1 MKHKFRSCTA
11 LLMALCMVFSLAAC
25 GQSGSTGSDTKP
37 SGTKNTEPTPEFTY
51 TASFTKLR
59 ENSKDDSQPQTV
71 TADGFYSVGN
81 EKVGDNTPEGVT
93 PDYEGQYD
101 VYAPYITFTDFSG
114 KVTKLESYVPVE
126 EDQSNA
132 DKRDYAS
139 SHSIAG
145 IAVNDD
151 GSLTVIENVYLSWSD
166 APADIKSDSDD
177 YYNYYQSEN
186 AYYLRVLD
194 KTGAEVSSAK
204 LEADTSND
212 DFYVSQF
219 VLDESGNALVMSNIK
234 LTAFA
239 PDGSLAYEIPVDGY
253 IYSIATLRDGRIG
266 VLAMDMSSHD
276 SALNIVDSKAGVF
289 DSTSYTMPFDA
300 YNLISG
306 GGDYDLYYTSGI
318 NFYGYSLETET
329 AEKLFSWISC
339 DVDSNEL
346 ALVNVSDDG
355 TISGFTGGYDDKAE
369 TYSLDYVTVTK
380 VPYDSVPQKISLSMA
395 TMYVDYSTQKA
406 VIDFNRS
413 NDKYRVDLIDYSEY
427 NTEDDYNA
435 GLTKFN
441 TEIMAGNMPDILA
454 LDTQT
459 PYRQYAAKGLLED
472 LYPYIDADSE
482 LDRSDYFPNVF
493 AALEVNGGLYTACAG
508 FGILSAV
515 GATSIVGDTPGWTY
529 DEYYEALAK
538 MPEGCEGFDYGYD
551 RNTLLTLCLAL
562 DMDDYM
568 DWSTGE
574 CRFDSEDFVKLLE
587 FANQNKTDFD
597 YENAEYTEEDTAA
610 NRIREGKQML
620 TSANFF
626 SADYM
631 YNNFEQTFGAPVTIK
646 GFPTMHGV
654 GNMITIQSSYAMS
667 STCQHKDAAWQFLRT
682 FLTEDYQ
689 KDVPYLPTNMNVFEK
704 QLADSMVVEYEKDP
718 NGNYMLDENGERI
731 PVSKGMISDGVNT
744 YTIYATT
751 QEQADQLRQAIADT
765 TKLMNYDMSIADI
778 VTEQAAAYFSGQ
790 KSAEEV
796 AKLIQSKA
804 NIYINEQR

>member
-1 MKHKFRSCTA
+1 MTMKRVCLPLLAIVCLLLTGCAGREVEKAYAGFSERVNAAQSLTFTANVRAEYEHKTA
-11 LLMALCMVFSLAAC
+11 KFTLSYTEDDSGGAVTVLAPELIA
-25 GQSGSTGSDTKP
+25 GVTARVEPGSTV
-37 SGTKNTEPTPEFTY
+37 
-51 TASFTKLR
+51 L
-59 ENSKDDSQPQTV
+59 
-71 TADGFYSVGN
+71 
-81 EKVGDNTPEGVT
+81 
-93 PDYEGQYD
+93 QYD
-101 VYAPYITFTDFSG
+101 GVVLDTGSLDSLGLSPMSSLPVLVQAMKSG
-114 KVTKLESYVPVE
+114 HLDSYGE
-126 EDQSNA
+126 EDGLYVC
-132 DKRDYAS
+132 RLEP
-139 SHSIAG
+139 
-145 IAVNDD
+145 ND
-151 GSLTVIENVYLSWSD
+151 E
-166 APADIKSDSDD
+166 
-177 YYNYYQSEN
+177 
-186 AYYLRVLD
+186 
-194 KTGAEVSSAK
+194 
-204 LEADTSND
+204 
-212 DFYVSQF
+212 
-219 VLDESGNALVMSNIK
+219 
-234 LTAFA
+234 
-239 PDGSLAYEIPVDGY
+239 
-253 IYSIATLRDGRIG
+253 
-266 VLAMDMSSHD
+266 
-276 SALNIVDSKAGVF
+276 
-289 DSTSYTMPFDA
+289 
-300 YNLISG
+300 
-306 GGDYDLYYTSGI
+306 
-318 NFYGYSLETET
+318 
-329 AEKLFSWISC
+329 
-339 DVDSNEL
+339 
-346 ALVNVSDDG
+346 
-355 TISGFTGGYDDKAE
+355 
-369 TYSLDYVTVTK
+369 
-380 VPYDSVPQKISLSMA
+380 
-395 TMYVDYSTQKA
+395 
-406 VIDFNRS
+406 
-413 NDKYRVDLIDYSEY
+413 YRVDLIDYSEY

-435 GLTKFN
+435 GLTKLN

-597 YENAEYTEEDTAA
+597 YENSEYTEEDTAA

-654 GNMITIQSSYAMS
+654 GNMITILSSYAMG

-765 TKLMNYDMSIADI
+765 TELMNYDMSIADI

>member
-37 SGTKNTEPTPEFTY
+37 SGTKNTEPTPEFVY
-51 TASFTKLR
+51 SASFTKLR
-59 ENSKDDSQPQTV
+59 ENSKDNSQPQTV

-114 KVTKLESYVPVE
+114 KVTKLEDYVQVE

-151 GSLTVIENVYLSWSD
+151 GTLTIIENVYLSWSD

-186 AYYLRVLD
+186 TYYLRVLD
-194 KTGAEVSSAK
+194 KTGAEVSCAK
-204 LEADTSND
+204 LEADTSSD

-219 VLDESGNALVMSNIK
+219 VVDEAGNALVMSSSK

-276 SALNIVDSKAGVF
+276 FALNIVDSKAGVF

-306 GGDYDLYYTSGI
+306 GGDYDLYYTSGV

-355 TISGFTGGYDDKAE
+355 TISGFTGGYDDKAPSPRFPR
-369 TYSLDYVTVTK
+369 TPSRR
-380 VPYDSVPQKISLSMA
+380 
-395 TMYVDYSTQKA
+395 
-406 VIDFNRS
+406 RS
-413 NDKYRVDLIDYSEY
+413 
-427 NTEDDYNA
+427 A
-435 GLTKFN
+435 
-441 TEIMAGNMPDILA
+441 
-454 LDTQT
+454 
-459 PYRQYAAKGLLED
+459 
-472 LYPYIDADSE
+472 
-482 LDRSDYFPNVF
+482 
-493 AALEVNGGLYTACAG
+493 
-508 FGILSAV
+508 
-515 GATSIVGDTPGWTY
+515 
-529 DEYYEALAK
+529 
-538 MPEGCEGFDYGYD
+538 
-551 RNTLLTLCLAL
+551 
-562 DMDDYM
+562 
-568 DWSTGE
+568 
-574 CRFDSEDFVKLLE
+574 
-587 FANQNKTDFD
+587 
-597 YENAEYTEEDTAA
+597 
-610 NRIREGKQML
+610 
-620 TSANFF
+620 
-626 SADYM
+626 
-631 YNNFEQTFGAPVTIK
+631 
-646 GFPTMHGV
+646 
-654 GNMITIQSSYAMS
+654 
-667 STCQHKDAAWQFLRT
+667 
-682 FLTEDYQ
+682 
-689 KDVPYLPTNMNVFEK
+689 
-704 QLADSMVVEYEKDP
+704 
-718 NGNYMLDENGERI
+718 
-731 PVSKGMISDGVNT
+731 
-744 YTIYATT
+744 
-751 QEQADQLRQAIADT
+751 
-765 TKLMNYDMSIADI
+765 
-778 VTEQAAAYFSGQ
+778 
-790 KSAEEV
+790 
-796 AKLIQSKA
+796 
-804 NIYINEQR
+804 

>member
-1 MKHKFRSCTA
+1 MKKQNYLAPA
-11 LLMALCMVFSLAAC
+11 LGLALALTLLCSGCGSSDTTDGSPDLTPPDSMSMVKDYDIQTDADVFVGTWLPEGDSAYAYLEITSGDGEYLWGLYSQEDLAA
-25 GQSGSTGSDTKP
+25 SGYLQY
-37 SGTKNTEPTPEFTY
+37 E
-51 TASFTKLR
+51 
-59 ENSKDDSQPQTV
+59 
-71 TADGFYSVGN
+71 ADYDCIYAHNDHDGVGH
-81 EKVGDNTPEGVT
+81 P
-93 PDYEGQYD
+93 
-101 VYAPYITFTDFSG
+101 IT
-114 KVTKLESYVPVE
+114 L
-126 EDQSNA
+126 
-132 DKRDYAS
+132 
-139 SHSIAG
+139 
-145 IAVNDD
+145 NDD
-151 GSLTVIENVYLSWSD
+151 GSLTIIENVYLSWSD

-177 YYNYYQSEN
+177 YYNYYKSEN

-194 KTGAEVSSAK
+194 KTGAELSSAK

-219 VLDESGNALVMSNIK
+219 VLDESGNALVMSSIK
-234 LTAFA
+234 ITAFA

-266 VLAMDMSSHD
+266 VLAMDMSSYD
-276 SALNIVDSKAGVF
+276 FKLNIVDSKAGAF
-289 DSTSYTMPFDA
+289 DSTSYTMPSDA
-300 YNLISG
+300 YDLISG
-306 GGDYDLYYTSGI
+306 GGDYDLYYTSGV

-435 GLTKFN
+435 GLTKLN

-667 STCQHKDAAWQFLRT
+667 STCQYKDAAWQFLRT

-718 NGNYMLDENGERI
+718 NGNYMLGENGERI

-765 TKLMNYDMSIADI
+765 TKLMNYDMSIVDI

>member
-1 MKHKFRSCTA
+1 
-11 LLMALCMVFSLAAC
+11 
-25 GQSGSTGSDTKP
+25 
-37 SGTKNTEPTPEFTY
+37 
-51 TASFTKLR
+51 
-59 ENSKDDSQPQTV
+59 
-71 TADGFYSVGN
+71 
-81 EKVGDNTPEGVT
+81 
-93 PDYEGQYD
+93 
-101 VYAPYITFTDFSG
+101 
-114 KVTKLESYVPVE
+114 
-126 EDQSNA
+126 
-132 DKRDYAS
+132 
-139 SHSIAG
+139 
-145 IAVNDD
+145 
-151 GSLTVIENVYLSWSD
+151 
-166 APADIKSDSDD
+166 
-177 YYNYYQSEN
+177 
-186 AYYLRVLD
+186 
-194 KTGAEVSSAK
+194 
-204 LEADTSND
+204 
-212 DFYVSQF
+212 
-219 VLDESGNALVMSNIK
+219 
-234 LTAFA
+234 
-239 PDGSLAYEIPVDGY
+239 
-253 IYSIATLRDGRIG
+253 
-266 VLAMDMSSHD
+266 
-276 SALNIVDSKAGVF
+276 
-289 DSTSYTMPFDA
+289 MPFDA

-306 GGDYDLYYTSGI
+306 GGDYDLYYTSGV

-339 DVDSNEL
+339 DVDSSEL

-369 TYSLDYVTVTK
+369 TYNLDYVTVAK

-406 VIDFNRS
+406 VINFNRS
-413 NDKYRVDLIDYSEY
+413 NDKYRIDLIDYSEY

-435 GLTKFN
+435 GLTKLN

-454 LDTQT
+454 LDTRT

-493 AALEVNGGLYTACAG
+493 SALEVNGGLYTACAG